1 MRPGL
6 STHFAASLCHACP
19 QRQRCSKSRH
29 ERSVKVHR
37 EEAFYSEL
45 RRRQQSRKGRAQLR
59 QRVIVEHRLAHVGQ
73 TQGQRTRYKGV
84 RKNVFDLRRHATV
97 VNIYR
102 LAA

>member
-1 MRPGL
+1 MRPGR

-29 ERSVKVHR
+29 GRSVKVYR

-45 RRRQQSRKGRAQLR
+45 RHRQQSRQGRAHPR
-59 QRVIVEHRLAHVGQ
+59 QRVIVERRLAHVGQ
-73 TQGQRTRYKGV
+73 TQGQRARYKGV

-97 VNIYR
+97 ANIYR
-102 LAA
+102 LAT